1 MNFGNKNKTGT
12 NRPSAFSRIEKVP
25 PFVMMLYLG
34 MLGIGVLFIILVF
47 AYIQTQSYDNIAR
60 QLKFPK
66 YFSISTVLILFSSY
80 TISKLS
86 RFYKKDNLQ
95 KLKSYLFYSILL
107 GLAFVLSQV
116 GGWYEIAKTGV
127 SFTGLASGTYIYLIS
142 ALHAVHLLGGFIFL
156 SFLYFKT
163 LHASRDSI
171 RTLLY
176 IRNPFVKQQLKMLT
190 YYWHFMDCLWLFLY
204 VVFLFTM

>member
-1 MNFGNKNKTGT
+1 MNFDNKNKTGT
-12 NRPSAFSRIEKVP
+12 NRHSAFSRIEKVP

-47 AYIQTQSYDNIAR
+47 AYVQTRALDTIVW

-66 YFSISTVLILFSSY
+66 YFSISTVILLFSSY
-80 TISKLS
+80 TISKVS
-86 RFYKKDNLQ
+86 RYYKKDNLP

-107 GLAFVLSQV
+107 GLGFVLSQV
-116 GGWYEIAKTGV
+116 GGWFEIAKTGV
-127 SFTGLASGTYIYLIS
+127 TFTGLAAGTYIYLIS

-163 LHASRDSI
+163 QHAAADSI

-190 YYWHFMDCLWLFLY
+190 NYWHFMDALWLFLY
-204 VVFLFTM
+204 LIFLFTM